1 MRMRDPLKDIL
12 IYGISIGAFYVMGLA
27 LGKMMADE
35 QWGNRLKASGLSTE
49 LIDRIN
55 KVSPFRQPTNSP
67 LDSPIALLLPVSP
80 YKQPNE

>member
-12 IYGISIGAFYVMGLA
+12 IYGISIGAFYVMGFA

-55 KVSPFRQPTNSP
+55 KISPFRQPDTSLNSP
-67 LDSPIALLLPVSP
+67 SNSPIKSLQPFR
-80 YKQPNE
+80 QPNE